1 MRGEII
7 VTVETLNSEREML
20 RKMAKELAEK
30 EFAPKVAQ
38 LEETGAYP
46 HENMKKLAELGLLG
60 VSIPEEYGGSDGTLM
75 DAAIIMEEIA
85 KYDHITALAALGEV
99 GVQTKVI
106 VAYGTEEQKRK
117 YLPRIAKGECTLAI
131 CITEPDH
138 GSDAGNMKTNA
149 VLQGDKYIVN
159 GQKTL
164 ISRADVADL
173 FILFTR
179 FDNVP
184 GSKGVGCL
192 LVDKDAPGLNVSQG
206 FRTMGGEYLWEVVF
220 DNCEVPATNLF
231 VRENGFKKM
240 FTAFNAQRC
249 LNSALCLGV
258 AEGAYNLAQKYTK
271 ERQQFGKLISDF
283 QGIQWML
290 AEMYIDIEAGRALLY
305 RAIENADINGFPDML
320 EAATAKKYNNE
331 MSIRVANQA
340 VQVHGG
346 YGYTKE
352 YLVERYYRA
361 ARLGALGGGTP
372 QILKNIIS
380 KQLLKKDSVY

>member
-46 HENMKKLAELGLLG
+46 HENMKRLAELGLLG

-220 DNCEVPATNLF
+220 DNCEVPESNLL
-231 VRENGFKKM
+231 VREDGFKKM
-240 FTAFNAQRC
+240 FKAFNAQRC

-380 KQLLKKDSVY
+380 KQLLKKDSVF

>member
-1 MRGEII
+1 MSSI
-7 VTVETLNSEREML
+7 TLTPEREML
-20 RKMAKELAEK
+20 RKMTRELAEK

-46 HENMKKLAELGLLG
+46 HENMKRLAELGLLG
-60 VSIPEEYGGSDGTLM
+60 VSIPEEYGGSNGSLM
-75 DAAIIMEEIA
+75 DAAIIMEEIS

-106 VAYGTEEQKRK
+106 VAYGTDEHKQK
-117 YLPRIAKGECTLAI
+117 YLPKIARGECTLAI
-131 CITEPDH
+131 CITEPDN

-149 VLQGDKYIVN
+149 VLKGDKYIVN

-179 FDNVP
+179 FENEP

-192 LVDKDAPGLNVSQG
+192 LVDKDCPGLVVSQG
-206 FRTMGGEYLWEVVF
+206 FKTMGGEYLWEVVF
-220 DNCEVPATNLF
+220 EDCEVPAINLL
-231 VRENGFKKM
+231 VREDGFKKL
-240 FTAFNAQRC
+240 FTAFNGQRC
-249 LNSALCLGV
+249 LNSALCLGI
-258 AEGAYNLAQKYTK
+258 AEGAFNLALKYTK
-271 ERQQFGKLISDF
+271 ERQQFGKLISDY

-290 AEMYIDIEAGRALLY
+290 SEMYIDIEAGRSMLY
-305 RAIENADINGFPDML
+305 RAIENADSNGFPDIL
-320 EAATAKKYNNE
+320 EAAVAKKYNNE
-331 MSIRVANQA
+331 MAIRVANQA
-340 VQVHGG
+340 VQIHGG

-372 QILKNIIS
+372 QILKNIIA
-380 KQLLKKDSVY
+380 KQLLKKDSAF